1 MPAFKRSPHG
11 TCAKGL
17 ILGGFPLFVRLSTQR
32 LPLLLCWLFLP
43 PISVPACHAWLT
55 RTGPHRCNDALAIW
69 GAQER
74 AGTVGF
80 RCAADVPG
88 SDNLDCGGKSLCGR
102 FQAPDA
108 SVTLAST
115 DEWVVFA
122 GNSTVRSP
130 TGTKISAAASL
141 QPLTACNGTQ
151 STLTW
156 DGGKKRTSAASC
168 IGNGNDSIAFTVVA
182 TPGAAPTT
190 LSVYGGATGAGAMI
204 TATLHDGAEVTTF
217 SDRVNVTANDIH
229 QQVTYNVRWELI
241 FAAKTA
247 GATLHVEIS
256 APSAPL
262 PPPPPPSPP
271 PAPLPCPG
279 LMCGSVTK
287 HTGDVDLSSTGSSD
301 WTHYGLG
308 GAADTVNRKCA
319 AGSLI
324 QPLVTAGSSVPF
336 GDCPQ
341 TFSWSD
347 GGSPPGTPADAQ
359 FGIEQQTPTAI
370 FLGSGGGPAG
380 GFTFTVD
387 VPAVNS
393 TTNIYIYFGACGNL
407 GVLDAMLENLDNG
420 EETGFKYASEMCTH
434 HHLHPPSSAASAVV
448 RASFVLPQLPQPMI
462 A

>member
-1 MPAFKRSPHG
+1 M
-11 TCAKGL
+11 
-17 ILGGFPLFVRLSTQR
+17 
-32 LPLLLCWLFLP
+32 
-43 PISVPACHAWLT
+43 
-55 RTGPHRCNDALAIW
+55 LAI
-69 GAQER
+69 GGVQER

-88 SDNLDCGGKSLCGR
+88 SANLDCGGKSLCGR

-108 SVTLAST
+108 SVTLASA

-122 GNSTVRSP
+122 GNSTVRSS
-130 TGTKISAAASL
+130 TGTKISAAASS

-151 STLTW
+151 STFTW
-156 DGGKKRTSAASC
+156 DGGEKSTSAASC
-168 IGNGNDSIAFTVVA
+168 IANGTNSIVFTVAA

-190 LSVYGGATGAGAMI
+190 LSVYGGATGAGVMI

-217 SDRVNVTANDIH
+217 SDRINVTANEIH
-229 QQVTYNVRWELI
+229 QQVTYNVRWELR
-241 FAAKTA
+241 FAAKTT
-247 GATLHVEIS
+247 GATLRVEIS
-256 APSAPL
+256 APSAL
-262 PPPPPPSPP
+262 IPPPPPPAPP
-271 PAPLPCPG
+271 PASLPCRG

-301 WTHYGLG
+301 WIHYGLG

-319 AGSLI
+319 VGSLI
-324 QPLVTAGSSVPF
+324 QPLVMAGSAVPF

-370 FLGSGGGPAG
+370 FLGPDGGAAG

-387 VPAVNS
+387 VPAVTS
-393 TTNIYIYFGACGNL
+393 TTNVYLYFGACGNL
-407 GVLDAMLENLDNG
+407 GVLNATLENLDNG
-420 EETGFKYASEMCTH
+420 EETGFRCAKEMSC
-434 HHLHPPSSAASAVV
+434 SASAVV
-448 RASFVLPQLPQPMI
+448 FASFMQRLRPQPMI
-462 A
+462 T